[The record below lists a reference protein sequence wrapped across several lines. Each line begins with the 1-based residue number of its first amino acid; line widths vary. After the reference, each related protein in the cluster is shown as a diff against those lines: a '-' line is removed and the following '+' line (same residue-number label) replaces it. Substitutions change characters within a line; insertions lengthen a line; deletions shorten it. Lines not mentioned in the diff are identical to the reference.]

1 MLVGEVNAHL
11 RTLGEHARAEDALG
25 IALHAASEQHRHRGW
40 SANADVVGHQG
51 LEQGA
56 CSSRCVEHD
65 GAGDLDLTH
74 AELPPVASLAIGACE
89 RTGDADNPIVE
100 ECLELGR
107 TESITDGLQPAW
119 VFAVRKAIGQLG
131 KGEAFAS
138 GLTFGPI
145 VPVDPHLQRVREI
158 AANLDEAQPERW
170 VEDIKVVHR
179 HSAIGFVEAELWSV
193 LLGASPIAHEHL
205 LDLLGDDDGHHS
217 GCGGLVDVFAYVIDL
232 AVIPAR
238 PIRRVEMQHWDAID
252 VGEAPHGIAETITN
266 LLEQGG

>member
-1 MLVGEVNAHL
+1 MKSMRTCVRWVNTRVRKMLWVL
-11 RTLGEHARAEDALG
+11 RCTRRANNTDTAAGRPMPMLSATRASNNARARRG
-25 IALHAASEQHRHRGW
+25 ASSTMVRE
-40 SANADVVGHQG
+40 N
-51 LEQGA
+51 LN
-56 CSSRCVEHD
+56 
-65 GAGDLDLTH
+65 LTH

-100 ECLELGR
+100 ERLELGR
-107 TESITDGLQPAW
+107 TESITDSLQPAW
-119 VFAVRKAIGQLG
+119 VFAVRKAVSQLG
-131 KGEAFAS
+131 EGEAFAS
-138 GLTFGPI
+138 RLTFGPI

-217 GCGGLVDVFAYVIDL
+217 GCGGLVDVFADVIEL

-238 PIRRVEMQHWDAID
+238 PIRRIEVQHWDAID
-252 VGEAPHGIAETITN
+252 LGEAPHGVAETITN
-266 LLEQGG
+266 